1 MSGLLADYEQING
14 ATSRNTSYRRPDL
27 PWRIVLHT
35 IEGYSSTH
43 VGFRALAGGHRNA
56 PHLWVDPR
64 AGKRWKLQTVPLDK
78 AARSL
83 ARPSGSPET
92 NHAMALQVEIAGR
105 AAETQ
110 GWSDSDLDWLGAEVV
125 APMVAF
131 VRSVG
136 SDIDLDYVERT
147 YGAGEGIVLATVN
160 SPIRHNLPT
169 WYGCNWVTTH
179 QRVIA
184 NSHWDAGKLRNGRV
198 LSAAKE
204 ALGDTAPSPVLP
216 PKPPTPPIE
225 EITVAEADRIIEQ
238 VNLHTDAK
246 VLGLMS
252 FALANQKTGV
262 LWRIEGTKA
271 PWYGRDGAGTY
282 LLDFDA
288 ALEFKKLH
296 EITESSAT
304 ISQTLHDAI
313 TKDVAVVNVSGKS
326 IDEIV
331 AAVSEVDADFVN
343 GAIEE
348 AVQRAVQAVQAQ
360 LSGDLSKIKQVA
372 DLLGEISSGA

>member
-1 MSGLLADYEQING
+1 
-14 ATSRNTSYRRPDL
+14 
-27 PWRIVLHT
+27 
-35 IEGYSSTH
+35 
-43 VGFRALAGGHRNA
+43 
-56 PHLWVDPR
+56 
-64 AGKRWKLQTVPLDK
+64 
-78 AARSL
+78 
-83 ARPSGSPET
+83 
-92 NHAMALQVEIAGR
+92 
-105 AAETQ
+105 
-110 GWSDSDLDWLGAEVV
+110 
-125 APMVAF
+125 MVAF